1 MTKDEIL
8 VVRCNMPLP
17 AEDLNRARKTIKAQ
31 VEDGVVILPYFM
43 EPLVVPADLE
53 IRIEAEDYGPGE
65 DASPRK
71 AGGVVLT

>member
-8 VVRCNMPLP
+8 VVRCNVGLS
-17 AEDLNRARKTIKAQ
+17 AEELNKTRRTIKAQ
-31 VEDGVVILPYFM
+31 IEDGVVVLPWFM
-43 EPLVVPADLE
+43 DALIVPADLE